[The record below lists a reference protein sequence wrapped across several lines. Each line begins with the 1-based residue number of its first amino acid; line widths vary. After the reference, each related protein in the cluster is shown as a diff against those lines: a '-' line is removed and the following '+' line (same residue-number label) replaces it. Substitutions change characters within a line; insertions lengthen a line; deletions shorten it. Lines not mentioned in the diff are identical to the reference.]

1 MKITLL
7 LTSWDLTHELC
18 IYNITCMLQI
28 GMRYTRATNKN
39 NWVLA
44 LLKREKNEAIYHTK
58 GTHTYTHSPNKKEKE
73 IECGG

>member
-18 IYNITCMLQI
+18 MYIQYYMLQI

-39 NWVLA
+39 NWALV

-58 GTHTYTHSPNKKEKE
+58 GTYTYTHSPNKKE